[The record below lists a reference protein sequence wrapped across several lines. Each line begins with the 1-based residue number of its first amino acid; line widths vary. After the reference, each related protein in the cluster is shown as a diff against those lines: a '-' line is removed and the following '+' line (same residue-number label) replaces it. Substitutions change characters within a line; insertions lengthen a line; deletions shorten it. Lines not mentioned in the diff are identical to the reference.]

1 MDHKQLMEDFANLIL
16 EKGINIQKNQAVM
29 LRAPIEGAEFA
40 RLLAKR
46 AYELGA
52 KNVHINWADD
62 TLTHLKFKHA
72 TDEVLQTV
80 PKWQVDMEEEFV
92 KDGAA
97 FISIH
102 SSDPDLLADIDSSRV
117 AMSNKARSEAMRNVN
132 KEVMNDTIPW
142 TVISIPTT
150 KWSQKVFPNMSSE
163 EAVTK
168 MWESILSMSRVDQGD
183 PIAAWNKHNET
194 LRKAREVLT
203 NKQYDKLVFTGPGT
217 NLELGLANKHIWH
230 GGSAVAKTGVE
241 FNPNIPTEEVFSMPD
256 KYGVNGTVSST
267 KPLNYGGSLID
278 NFTLTFKDGA
288 VVDFEAEQGEDVLKH
303 LLESD
308 DGAKRLGEV
317 ALVPHE
323 SPISQS
329 GLIFYNTL
337 FDENASCH
345 IALGKAYPTNMEQGE
360 DMDLE
365 TLDANGANDSLVH
378 VDFMIGSSEL
388 DIDGVTADGKKE
400 AVFRKGAWAL
410 KF

>member
-1 MDHKQLMEDFANLIL
+1 MDHQQLQEDFAELIL
-16 EKGINIQKNQAVM
+16 KKGVNIQKDQAIM
-29 LRAPIEGAEFA
+29 LRAPVEGAEFV
-40 RLLAKR
+40 RLLAKK

-52 KNVHINWADD
+52 KNVHVNWADD

-72 TDEVLQTV
+72 KDDALKTI
-80 PKWQVDMEEEFV
+80 PKWQVDMEESFV
-92 KDGAA
+92 EDGAA

-102 SSDPDLLADIDSSRV
+102 SSDPDLLADVDSSSV
-117 AMSNKARSEAMRNVN
+117 AMANKARSEAMRNVN
-132 KEVMNDTIPW
+132 KEIMNDTIPW
-142 TVISIPTT
+142 TVISIPTA
-150 KWSQKVFPNMSSE
+150 KWSQKVFPNVSKE
-163 EAVTK
+163 EAVRK
-168 MWESILSMSRVDQGD
+168 MWESILSMSRIDQGNPVD
-183 PIAAWNKHNET
+183 AWNKHNET

-203 NKQYDKLVFTGPGT
+203 NKQYDKLIFTGPGT
-217 NLELGLANKHIWH
+217 NLELGLANNHIWH
-230 GGSAVAKTGVE
+230 GGSAIAKTGVE

-278 NFTLTFKDGA
+278 NFKLTFKDGA

-345 IALGKAYPTNMEQGE
+345 IALGKAYPTNIERGE
-360 DMDLE
+360 EMDLK
-365 TLDANGANDSLVH
+365 TLDEHGVNDSLVH

-388 DIDGVTADGKKE
+388 DIDGVTKEGEKE
-400 AVFRKGAWAL
+400 AVFRNGAWAL
-410 KF
+410 EF